1 MHKKFYEN
9 EFEPTSIAELEHV
22 RTPFFELSQ
31 LQYLKEGPESVKLLS
46 DLSQKMYMINPLQN
60 QLRAPG
66 PSPNT
71 IAFTRY
77 ADKVYNPA
85 FEHLF

>member
-9 EFEPTSIAELEHV
+9 EFEPTSIAELDFV
-22 RTPFFELSQ
+22 RSPFYELSQ
-31 LQYLKEGPESVKLLS
+31 MQHLKEGPESVKLMS
-46 DLSQKMYMINPLQN
+46 DLTQKLLMINPLQN

-66 PSPNT
+66 PSPDR

-77 ADKVYNPA
+77 ADKIFNPE

>member
-46 DLSQKMYMINPLQN
+46 DLS
-60 QLRAPG
+60 
-66 PSPNT
+66 
-71 IAFTRY
+71 
-77 ADKVYNPA
+77 
-85 FEHLF
+85 